1 VFGLR
6 GSTADIY
13 LDNAAYRKFLFKEF
27 NVSTADEES
36 AAIVM
41 VKRVSFDDDSNIFSE
56 ILLIYKLQVVFGVV
70 GLYADISI
78 KWSAL
83 YCVSRCLGLGRRGG
97 KVVCNKRDFF
107 GCYECSHCCG

>member
-6 GSTADIY
+6 GFTADIY

-41 VKRVSFDDDSNIFSE
+41 VS
-56 ILLIYKLQVVFGVV
+56 
-70 GLYADISI
+70 
-78 KWSAL
+78 
-83 YCVSRCLGLGRRGG
+83 
-97 KVVCNKRDFF
+97 
-107 GCYECSHCCG
+107 

>member
-1 VFGLR
+1 MYGLR

-41 VKRVSFDDDSNIFSE
+41 VSFFFFCFLKKEDSFDDDSNIFW
-56 ILLIYKLQVVFGVV
+56 K
-70 GLYADISI
+70 
-78 KWSAL
+78 
-83 YCVSRCLGLGRRGG
+83 YC
-97 KVVCNKRDFF
+97 
-107 GCYECSHCCG
+107 